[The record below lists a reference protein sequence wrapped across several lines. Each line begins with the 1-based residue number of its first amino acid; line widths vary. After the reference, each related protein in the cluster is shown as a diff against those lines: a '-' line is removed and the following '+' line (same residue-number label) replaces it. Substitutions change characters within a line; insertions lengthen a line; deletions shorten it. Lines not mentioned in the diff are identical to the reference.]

1 MTNRGNCARMSSEDG
16 LTVDTGEEGESTV
29 DYQIE
34 ELIARRTGE
43 LEDRVEELEDELAE
57 VENFARISLGER
69 RLKQNE
75 ANISEFSESL
85 TAFAE
90 RTFTK
95 MNALENR
102 LEVQTLLLTSLIDA
116 VSESDDVEI
125 DVSEVKQYQNDQLV
139 MSASADQRLQEAI
152 EELSND

>member
-1 MTNRGNCARMSSEDG
+1 MSSEDG

>member
-1 MTNRGNCARMSSEDG
+1 MSSEDG
-16 LTVDTGEEGESTV
+16 LTVDTGEEGEPTV

-43 LEDRVEELEDELAE
+43 LEDRVEELEDELTE

-116 VSESDDVEI
+116 VSESDDVEV
-125 DVSEVKQYQNDQLV
+125 DVSEVKRYQNDQLV

-152 EELSND
+152 EKLSND

>member
-1 MTNRGNCARMSSEDG
+1 MSSEDG
-16 LTVDTGEEGESTV
+16 LTVDTGEEDESTV

-43 LEDRVEELEDELAE
+43 LEDRVEELEDELTE

-125 DVSEVKQYQNDQLV
+125 DVSEVKRYQNDQLV

>member
-1 MTNRGNCARMSSEDG
+1 MSFEDG

-43 LEDRVEELEDELAE
+43 LEDRVEELEDELTE

-116 VSESDDVEI
+116 ISESDDVEI
-125 DVSEVKQYQNDQLV
+125 DVSEVKRYQNDQLV

>member
-1 MTNRGNCARMSSEDG
+1 MSSEDG
-16 LTVDTGEEGESTV
+16 LTVDAGEEGESTV

-43 LEDRVEELEDELAE
+43 LEDRVEELEDELTE

-75 ANISEFSESL
+75 ANLSEFSESL

-116 VSESDDVEI
+116 ISESDDVEI
-125 DVSEVKQYQNDQLV
+125 DVSEVKRYQNDQLV
-139 MSASADQRLQEAI
+139 MSASADQRLQETI
-152 EELSND
+152 EELSDD

>member
-1 MTNRGNCARMSSEDG
+1 MSSEDG
-16 LTVDTGEEGESTV
+16 LTVDAGEEGESTV

-43 LEDRVEELEDELAE
+43 LEDRVEELEDELTE

-102 LEVQTLLLTSLIDA
+102 LEIQTLLLTSLIDA
-116 VSESDDVEI
+116 ISESDDVEI
-125 DVSEVKQYQNDQLV
+125 DVSEVKRYQNDQLV
-139 MSASADQRLQEAI
+139 MSASADQRLQETI
-152 EELSND
+152 EELSDD

>member
-1 MTNRGNCARMSSEDG
+1 MSSEDG

-43 LEDRVEELEDELAE
+43 LEDRVEELEDELTE

-75 ANISEFSESL
+75 ANLSEFSESL

-116 VSESDDVEI
+116 ISESDDVEI
-125 DVSEVKQYQNDQLV
+125 DVSEVKRYQNDQLV
-139 MSASADQRLQEAI
+139 MSASADQRLQETI
-152 EELSND
+152 EELSDD

>member
-1 MTNRGNCARMSSEDG
+1 MSSEDG
-16 LTVDTGEEGESTV
+16 LTVDAGEEGESTV

-43 LEDRVEELEDELAE
+43 LEDRVEELEDELTE

-75 ANISEFSESL
+75 ANLSEFSESL

-102 LEVQTLLLTSLIDA
+102 LEIQTLLLTSLIDA
-116 VSESDDVEI
+116 ISESDDVEI
-125 DVSEVKQYQNDQLV
+125 DVSEVKRYQNDQLV
-139 MSASADQRLQEAI
+139 MSASADQRLQETI
-152 EELSND
+152 EELSDD

>member
-1 MTNRGNCARMSSEDG
+1 MSSEDG
-16 LTVDTGEEGESTV
+16 LTVDAGEEGESTV

-43 LEDRVEELEDELAE
+43 LEDRVEELEDELTE

-116 VSESDDVEI
+116 ISESDDVEI
-125 DVSEVKQYQNDQLV
+125 DVSEVKRYQNDQLV

>member
-1 MTNRGNCARMSSEDG
+1 MSSKDG
-16 LTVDTGEEGESTV
+16 LTVETGEEGESTV

-43 LEDRVEELEDELAE
+43 LEDRVEELEDELTE

>member
-1 MTNRGNCARMSSEDG
+1 MSSEDG
-16 LTVDTGEEGESTV
+16 LTVDAGEEGESTV

-43 LEDRVEELEDELAE
+43 LEDRVEELEDELTE

-116 VSESDDVEI
+116 ISESDDVEI
-125 DVSEVKQYQNDQLV
+125 DVSEVKRYQNDQLV
-139 MSASADQRLQEAI
+139 MSASADQRLQETI
-152 EELSND
+152 EELSDD

>member
-1 MTNRGNCARMSSEDG
+1 MSSEDG
-16 LTVDTGEEGESTV
+16 LTVDAGEEGESTV

-43 LEDRVEELEDELAE
+43 LEDRVEELEDELTE

-75 ANISEFSESL
+75 ANLSEFSESL

-125 DVSEVKQYQNDQLV
+125 DVSEVKRYQNDQLV

>member
-1 MTNRGNCARMSSEDG
+1 MSSEDG

-43 LEDRVEELEDELAE
+43 LEDRVEELEDELTE

-116 VSESDDVEI
+116 ISESDDVEI
-125 DVSEVKQYQNDQLV
+125 DVSEVKRYQNDQLV